1 MKNIQEAYN
10 AWSSIYDANKNRTR
24 DLEAVSLRETVADLK
39 INSCLEIGCGTGKNS
54 VYLSSKVQKLIAVD
68 FSENMLAK
76 ARQKLTDHHV
86 EFIKADI
93 TGNWDFLSQTYDLIT
108 FSLVLEHIEH
118 LNEVLLKAA
127 DALRKGGFVYIG
139 ELHPFKQ
146 YTGTKARFETSKGV
160 EEVTCFNHH
169 VSDFTEAATQAGL
182 QLVSIKEYFDEN
194 DRYALPRILTLL
206 LSKQ

>member
-1 MKNIQEAYN
+1 MSNVQEAYN

-39 INSCLEIGCGTGKNS
+39 VNSCLEIGCGTGKNS
-54 VYLSSKVQKLIAVD
+54 VYLSSKVQKLSAVD

-76 ARQKLTDHHV
+76 ARQKLTDHQI

-118 LNEVLLKAA
+118 LNDVLLKAA
-127 DALRKGGFVYIG
+127 NALRKGGFVYIG

-160 EEVTCFNHH
+160 QEVTCFNHH

-194 DRYALPRILTLL
+194 DRSGLPRILTFL
-206 LSKQ
+206 LSNQ

>member
-1 MKNIQEAYN
+1 MNNVQEAYN

-39 INSCLEIGCGTGKNS
+39 VNSCLEIGCGTGKNS
-54 VYLSSKVQKLIAVD
+54 VYLSNKVQKLTAVD

-76 ARQKLTDHHV
+76 ARQKLTDHHI

-127 DALRKGGFVYIG
+127 NALRKGGFVYIG

-194 DRYALPRILTLL
+194 DRSVLPRILTLL